1 MPTPDVASTTSSTAE
16 SADVSSATSFEAD
29 VANLFGDYSAPSDGG
44 SPEPESTSAAGTTPA
59 EPATGTDTET
69 ASDPAAA
76 GDATTTAASDGTT
89 PDTPPATG
97 AADADP
103 FADTTPA
110 TFMVNGV
117 SVTNEDIRVFKEG
130 GAVIRPEALPN
141 VLSKLSERESL
152 QDRNHRQSQE
162 YQTFAKVVEWTDPS
176 TNKTRTST
184 RRRTPT
190 SRPRSSSSRGA
201 EVVPLLPEGEHRRLG
216 QREPR
221 PADPDAADPAG
232 VHPRRRQRADHEH
245 PAPTHGT
252 FMPVQMNAG
261 TATPDWRRRSNRARG
276 AMIEDQT
283 TYQANMSGYSI
294 GRGIG
299 LSTYGTSVGTL
310 AVVKT
315 TGLGSAPRRSSRSRT
330 RSARATFV
338 RGQRR
343 GRAGHV
349 PLVLFRV
356 NEPHR
361 ADPLGRD
368 RGVRHRHRLAVRDVG
383 RRLHRRHVH
392 LEHHADRGRSDRLR
406 RTRTATS
413 RSPARTTT
421 TGRSASR
428 TILLSDS
435 SKARPR
441 PRATP
446 KWAAGSTHRDASASR
461 SS

>member
-176 TNKTRTST
+176 TNKTYSGPEAAIEMRIGNASLFAENALLMKEIVQSENLESLLTT
-184 RRRTPT
+184 KQVADG
-190 SRPRSSSSRGA
+190 RGA
-201 EVVPLLPEGEHRRLG
+201 LKEVVVFRPEAIDALRREYALQQREITATIRDHYRGVMADASKPQPAPINYEAETPKLLTALAADAKLDASLLTAEDRKQLADLLPEHTKDGLASVKWQNLAKSFMRERAAQKANASQLVTSTQAATKEGLARMAAAARGVRAPIKPSATARVIPEPKDERASNEGEAFDLMLN
-216 QREPR
+216 
-221 PADPDAADPAG
+221 AG
-232 VHPRRRQRADHEH
+232 ASALRQRA
-245 PAPTHGT
+245 
-252 FMPVQMNAG
+252 
-261 TATPDWRRRSNRARG
+261 
-276 AMIEDQT
+276 
-283 TYQANMSGYSI
+283 
-294 GRGIG
+294 
-299 LSTYGTSVGTL
+299 
-310 AVVKT
+310 
-315 TGLGSAPRRSSRSRT
+315 
-330 RSARATFV
+330 
-338 RGQRR
+338 
-343 GRAGHV
+343 
-349 PLVLFRV
+349 
-356 NEPHR
+356 
-361 ADPLGRD
+361 
-368 RGVRHRHRLAVRDVG
+368 
-383 RRLHRRHVH
+383 
-392 LEHHADRGRSDRLR
+392 
-406 RTRTATS
+406 
-413 RSPARTTT
+413 
-421 TGRSASR
+421 
-428 TILLSDS
+428 
-435 SKARPR
+435 
-441 PRATP
+441 
-446 KWAAGSTHRDASASR
+446 
-461 SS
+461 